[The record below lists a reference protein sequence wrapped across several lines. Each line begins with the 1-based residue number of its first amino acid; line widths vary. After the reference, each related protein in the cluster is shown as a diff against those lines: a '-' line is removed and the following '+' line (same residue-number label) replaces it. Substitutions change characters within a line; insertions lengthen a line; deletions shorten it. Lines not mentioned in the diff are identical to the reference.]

1 MHFERERNEKPKPVQ
16 RSNQKEEAI
25 RTTPEEEQLK
35 ALEVFLLEKR
45 DELSSCKERKRDY
58 LALCC
63 THHNLLALQ
72 LPCLCETTC
81 F

>member
-45 DELSSCKERKRDY
+45 DELEKRGR
-58 LALCC
+58 
-63 THHNLLALQ
+63 
-72 LPCLCETTC
+72 ETTLLC
-81 F
+81 VAPTTTS